1 MKEIELDKYVG
12 KNVEVTDFEKEKY
25 DGVLLK
31 IKDGIAIGYPI
42 NDYLCS
48 IKDGYMLM
56 RTNGNYLY
64 RKSHIK
70 KIREICKGE
79 CL

>member
-1 MKEIELDKYVG
+1 MEEIELDKYLG
-12 KNVEVTDFEKEKY
+12 KIVEVTDFEKEKY
-25 DGVLLK
+25 DGILLK
-31 IKDGIAIGYPI
+31 IKDGIVIDYPI

-56 RTNGNYLY
+56 RTNGNYVY
-64 RKSHIK
+64 RRSHIK

-79 CL
+79 Q